1 LATTKKAKGAPPR
14 KKPVATKEPA
24 PKPVSR
30 IVLAAEEAIALNPTR
45 AGAAAAVAVIEALI
59 KRAGAK
65 PEIVKF
71 LTSALKAVKAGG
83 GQDGGGPPTAE
94 DESIKRD
101 LPKSE

>member
-1 LATTKKAKGAPPR
+1 MATTKKAKGAPPR
-14 KKPVATKEPA
+14 KKPVVAKEPA
-24 PKPVSR
+24 PKPVSP
-30 IVLAAEEAIALNPTR
+30 IVLAAEAAIALNPPR

-83 GQDGGGPPTAE
+83 GQDGGNGATAE
-94 DESIKRD
+94 GEGQSRD
-101 LPKSE
+101 LPKP